1 MRRDDVCIDMRR
13 TDIYLTERQYDLVK
27 EISQE
32 REITF
37 SEMFRRIIDNYLEEV
52 SCLNAKTV
60 EKEEAEKEE
69 ERKIKLQAEADS

>member
-1 MRRDDVCIDMRR
+1 MRRGDVCIDMRR

-27 EISQE
+27 KISQE

-37 SEMFRRIIDNYLEEV
+37 SEMFRRIIDNYLEGV

-60 EKEEAEKEE
+60 EKNVKTSSVRNRAV
-69 ERKIKLQAEADS
+69 

>member
-1 MRRDDVCIDMRR
+1 MRRCDVCIDMRR

-52 SCLNAKTV
+52 SCLNAKIVKKNVKTSSARNRAV
-60 EKEEAEKEE
+60 
-69 ERKIKLQAEADS
+69 